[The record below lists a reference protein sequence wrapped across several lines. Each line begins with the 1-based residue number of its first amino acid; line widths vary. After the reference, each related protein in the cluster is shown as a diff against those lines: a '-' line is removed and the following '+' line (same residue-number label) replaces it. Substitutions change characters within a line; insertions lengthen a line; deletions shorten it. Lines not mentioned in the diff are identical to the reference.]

1 MLHCPAMSDST
12 STDQLFSDLN
22 FQDVDLPDELLAAV
36 NDLGFDRLTRVQA
49 EVLPLSLQGRD
60 VVAQAQTGSGKT
72 AAYLLTVFSR
82 MLRQERRSEIQNPR
96 ALIIAPTRELA
107 VQIASDAEK
116 LSVHTPFSTHVVFGG
131 IDYKK
136 QRERFASGVDL
147 LIGTPGRLIDYHRQ
161 GAYSLHETEMVV
173 VDECDRLF
181 DMGFAEDLRWLLH
194 RRPYTD
200 KRQSLMFTATLSRRV
215 MRLGWREMT
224 DPAEIVINAEQLTP
238 ETVHQELYHVAS
250 HEKLS
255 LLLGL
260 LKREGGE
267 RIMIFLNTKH
277 AARRLVEDL
286 RRHGYIA
293 RGLTGDVMQTKRLK
307 VLDDFRDG
315 KLPIL
320 VATDVASRGLH
331 IDGVTHVINFD
342 LPQDAE
348 DYVHRIGRTAR
359 VGAEGKAYTLAC
371 DDYVYSLDAVHKFV
385 GYEIPVCFAP
395 EELFAEVVPYKP
407 KPRSTSRP
415 KPHGRRPGGGRRD
428 DRRPPRR
435 SQEAAAPRPDAQTS
449 SGDGEPP
456 KKKRRRRRRRP
467 NKPATNSEG

>member
-1 MLHCPAMSDST
+1 
-12 STDQLFSDLN
+12 
-22 FQDVDLPDELLAAV
+22 
-36 NDLGFDRLTRVQA
+36 
-49 EVLPLSLQGRD
+49 
-60 VVAQAQTGSGKT
+60 
-72 AAYLLTVFSR
+72 
-82 MLRQERRSEIQNPR
+82 
-96 ALIIAPTRELA
+96 
-107 VQIASDAEK
+107 
-116 LSVHTPFSTHVVFGG
+116 
-131 IDYKK
+131 
-136 QRERFASGVDL
+136 
-147 LIGTPGRLIDYHRQ
+147 
-161 GAYSLHETEMVV
+161 
-173 VDECDRLF
+173 
-181 DMGFAEDLRWLLH
+181 
-194 RRPYTD
+194 
-200 KRQSLMFTATLSRRV
+200 
-215 MRLGWREMT
+215 
-224 DPAEIVINAEQLTP
+224 
-238 ETVHQELYHVAS
+238 
-250 HEKLS
+250 
-255 LLLGL
+255 
-260 LKREGGE
+260 
-267 RIMIFLNTKH
+267 
-277 AARRLVEDL
+277 
-286 RRHGYIA
+286 
-293 RGLTGDVMQTKRLK
+293 MQTKRLK

>member
-1 MLHCPAMSDST
+1 MSDPAST
-12 STDQLFSDLN
+12 EQLFSDLE
-22 FQDVDLPDELLAAV
+22 FGDVDLPDELRSAV
-36 NDLGFDRLTRVQA
+36 ADLGFQRLTRVQA
-49 EVLPLSLQGRD
+49 EVLPLSLEGRD
-60 VVAQAQTGSGKT
+60 IVAQAQTGSGKT

-82 MLRQERRSEIQNPR
+82 MLRQERRSAIENPR

-107 VQIASDAEK
+107 VQIASDATK
-116 LSVHTPFSTHVVFGG
+116 LASHTSVSVHVVFGG

-136 QRERFASGVDL
+136 QRARFADGVDL

-161 GAYSLHETEMVV
+161 GAYSLKDTEMVV

-181 DMGFAEDLRWLLH
+181 DMGFADDLRWLLH
-194 RRPYTD
+194 RLPYTD
-200 KRQSLMFTATLSRRV
+200 KRQSLMFTATLSKRV

-224 DPAEIVINAEQLTP
+224 DPAEIVINREQLTP
-238 ETVHQELYHVAS
+238 DTVHQELYHVAA

-260 LKREGGE
+260 LEREGGQ

-293 RGLTGDVMQTKRLK
+293 RGLTGDVMQTKRLR

-331 IDGVTHVINFD
+331 IEGVTHVINFD
-342 LPQDAE
+342 LPQDPE

-359 VGAEGKAYTLAC
+359 VGAEGKALTLAC
-371 DDYVYSLDAVHKFV
+371 DDYVYSLDAVHTYI
-385 GYEIPVCFAP
+385 GYEIPAVFAP
-395 EELFAEVVPYKP
+395 DELFAEVIPYKP
-407 KPRSTSRP
+407 KPRPRSGT
-415 KPHGRRPGGGRRD
+415 KRRPGGGRPG
-428 DRRPPRR
+428 DRRPAK
-435 SQEAAAPRPDAQTS
+435 QEASTPN
-449 SGDGEPP
+449 DGEAP
-456 KKKRRRRRRRP
+456 KKKRRRRRRKK
-467 NKPATNSEG
+467 KPTNDASRE

>member
-194 RRPYTD
+194 RMPYTD